1 MQLVEDG
8 QFYPGCCVLGGGHKD
23 LVDFQR
29 AMPLHNEGARMY
41 VAQQFIADAARLMGW
56 KSPEQV
62 KVMREDLE
70 DLRARVRELQM
81 TEIELAELRRSVRAT
96 LDAGATVD
104 QRTGELKPRL
114 ARGQKRSE
122 VKV

>member
-1 MQLVEDG
+1 VELVEDG

-29 AMPLHNEGARMY
+29 TMPLHNEGARMY

-62 KVMREDLE
+62 DKMREDLE
-70 DLRARVRELQM
+70 ELRGQVRELQAA
-81 TEIELAELRRSVRAT
+81 EHQLAELRRSVRAT

-122 VKV
+122 VTV